1 MTAAAN
7 PLLPAASDVVWSV
20 VAVAMLVLAVV
31 ALVSIARG
39 AKRLTAAQALGW
51 TLLAVL
57 VPVVGP
63 LAWLFIGRR
72 ASVAS
77 ASPAVE

>member
-7 PLLPAASDVVWSV
+7 PLLPAASDVEWSV
-20 VAVAMLVLAVV
+20 MAVAMLVLAVV
-31 ALVSIARG
+31 ALESIARG